1 MNLRGEVGGRGGH
14 NSSWSTQV
22 MKSLERV
29 SFSPLPASALG
40 QVASPAA
47 PPRTPLPPD
56 RPPRTCSGA
65 SGKAFST
72 QAVPIWPSQCRFTH
86 VTAMQMEHSET
97 TTNKALPVAF
107 DFWGVG
113 GVGKAG
119 ICWRACGTPRILS
132 LPSPL
137 SGHLPLALCVPE
149 CAVLPLG
156 SLPTQSP
163 PARLHSSTPPHTH
176 VFTSATGV
184 DLSWLRC
191 Y

>member
-1 MNLRGEVGGRGGH
+1 MNLRGAVGGRGGH

-29 SFSPLPASALG
+29 SFSLLPASALG

-47 PPRTPLPPD
+47 PQGLRCLLTDPRAPAQEPQVKHSPHRQFQYGLH
-56 RPPRTCSGA
+56 
-65 SGKAFST
+65 
-72 QAVPIWPSQCRFTH
+72 H

-107 DFWGVG
+107 DFWGVD

-163 PARLHSSTPPHTH
+163 PAHLHSSTPPHTH